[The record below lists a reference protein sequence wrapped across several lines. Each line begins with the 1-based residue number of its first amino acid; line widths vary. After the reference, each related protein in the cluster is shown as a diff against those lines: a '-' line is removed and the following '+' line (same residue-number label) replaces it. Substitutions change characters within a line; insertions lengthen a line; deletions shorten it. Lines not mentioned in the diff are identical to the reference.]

1 MERTSSLSLF
11 DGLKEKNSFYKGS
24 SRLVNAMLVWSV
36 PIILM
41 LTWIYFSE
49 TGQLNKL
56 FPKPQE
62 LVSTTLR
69 FIKDGT
75 LAANLEISIA
85 RAAGGLA
92 IGGTVGFLLGMFT
105 GLYHR
110 ADQVLNTPIQMIKS
124 VPRLAILPLILVWFG
139 IGETSKVVLI
149 ALSTFFPIY
158 LNTFHGIRS
167 IDRGLIE
174 MGRVYGLSSWDMFRH
189 IIFPG
194 AVSSIM
200 IGVRQSIGGTWLILI
215 VAETVA
221 AKSGIGFMATNAR
234 EYMMMDV
241 IVLSM
246 ILYALLGS
254 ISDLAAV
261 ALTKRLLRWKHRR
274 KRPKSAWKARKRPRK
289 PKKRHFARPAASWT
303 N

>member
-1 MERTSSLSLF
+1 MEKLAELRLTDELRERWQKLQGWKRLQN
-11 DGLKEKNSFYKGS
+11 GL
-24 SRLVNAMLVWSV
+24 LIWSV
-36 PIILM
+36 P
-41 LTWIYFSE
+41 LTLLLAWIYFAE
-49 TGQLNKL
+49 TNQLNQL

-62 LVSTTLR
+62 LVNTTIR

-75 LAANLEISIA
+75 LAANLEISMA
-85 RAAGGLA
+85 RAAAGLLLGGTIGFVLGLA
-92 IGGTVGFLLGMFT
+92 T
-105 GLYHR
+105 GLFRR
-110 ADQVLNTPIQMIKS
+110 ADQILNTPIQMIKS

-139 IGETSKVVLI
+139 IGETSKIVLI

-167 IDRGLIE
+167 IDAGLIE
-174 MGRVYGLSSWDMFRH
+174 MGQVYGLSRWEMFQN

-194 AVSSIM
+194 ALSSIM
-200 IGVRQSIGGTWLILI
+200 IGVRQSIGSTWLILI
-215 VAETVA
+215 VAETIA

-254 ISDLAAV
+254 LSDIAAV
-261 ALTKRLLRWKHRR
+261 ALTKRLLRWHPNYRR
-274 KRPKSAWKARKRPRK
+274 
-289 PKKRHFARPAASWT
+289 
-303 N
+303 

>member
-11 DGLKEKNSFYKGS
+11 DGLKEKISFYKGS

-105 GLYHR
+105 GGYHR

-261 ALTKRLLRWKHRR
+261 ALTKRLLRWN
-274 KRPKSAWKARKRPRK
+274 
-289 PKKRHFARPAASWT
+289 PAYRD
-303 N
+303 

>member
-11 DGLKEKNSFYKGS
+11 DGLKEKISFYKGS

-36 PIILM
+36 PVILM

-105 GLYHR
+105 GGYHR

-261 ALTKRLLRWKHRR
+261 ALTKRLLRWN
-274 KRPKSAWKARKRPRK
+274 
-289 PKKRHFARPAASWT
+289 PAYRD
-303 N
+303 

>member
-1 MERTSSLSLF
+1 MERTSSFSLF
-11 DGLKEKNSFYKGS
+11 DGLKEKISFYKGS

-261 ALTKRLLRWKHRR
+261 ALTKRLLRWN
-274 KRPKSAWKARKRPRK
+274 
-289 PKKRHFARPAASWT
+289 PAYRD
-303 N
+303 

>member
-11 DGLKEKNSFYKGS
+11 DGLKEKISFYKGS
-24 SRLVNAMLVWSV
+24 SRLVNTMLVWSV

-261 ALTKRLLRWKHRR
+261 ALTKRLLRWN
-274 KRPKSAWKARKRPRK
+274 
-289 PKKRHFARPAASWT
+289 PAYRD
-303 N
+303 

>member
-1 MERTSSLSLF
+1 MAKYLTAQAVSIQKIPWRKHLGNWL
-11 DGLKEKNSFYKGS
+11 LI
-24 SRLVNAMLVWSV
+24 WSV
-36 PIILM
+36 PLLLLILW
-41 LTWIYFSE
+41 TYFAE
-49 TGQLNKL
+49 TGQLNQL
-56 FPKPQE
+56 FPRPEE
-62 LVSTTLR
+62 LIRTTIR

-75 LAANLEISIA
+75 LAANLQISTI
-85 RAAGGLA
+85 RAFGGLA
-92 IGGTVGFLLGMFT
+92 IGGTVGFALGIAT
-105 GLYHR
+105 GLFHR

-139 IGETSKVVLI
+139 IGETSKIVLI

-158 LNTFHGIRS
+158 LNTFHGICS
-167 IDRGLIE
+167 IDTGLLE
-174 MGRVYGLSSWDMFRH
+174 MGQIYGLSRWEMFKD

-200 IGVRQSIGGTWLILI
+200 IGFRQSLGGTWLILI

-246 ILYALLGS
+246 IMYALLGS
-254 ISDLAAV
+254 ISDLLAV
-261 ALTKRLLRWKHRR
+261 KLTRRLLRWDPNYRR
-274 KRPKSAWKARKRPRK
+274 
-289 PKKRHFARPAASWT
+289 
-303 N
+303 

>member
-11 DGLKEKNSFYKGS
+11 DGLKEKISFYKGS

-49 TGQLNKL
+49 TGQRNKL

-69 FIKDGT
+69 FIEDGT

-261 ALTKRLLRWKHRR
+261 ALTKRLLRWN
-274 KRPKSAWKARKRPRK
+274 
-289 PKKRHFARPAASWT
+289 PAYRD
-303 N
+303 

>member
-11 DGLKEKNSFYKGS
+11 DGLKEKISFYKGS

-200 IGVRQSIGGTWLILI
+200 IGVRQSIGGTWLI
-215 VAETVA
+215 
-221 AKSGIGFMATNAR
+221 
-234 EYMMMDV
+234 
-241 IVLSM
+241 
-246 ILYALLGS
+246 
-254 ISDLAAV
+254 
-261 ALTKRLLRWKHRR
+261 
-274 KRPKSAWKARKRPRK
+274 
-289 PKKRHFARPAASWT
+289 
-303 N
+303 

>member
-11 DGLKEKNSFYKGS
+11 DSFKEKFSFYTGS
-24 SRLVNAMLVWSV
+24 SRLMNVMLVWSV
-36 PIILM
+36 PVIIL
-41 LTWIYFSE
+41 LAWIYFSE

-62 LVSTTLR
+62 LVSTTIR

-75 LAANLEISIA
+75 LLANLEISIA

-92 IGGTVGFLLGMFT
+92 IGGTAGFWLGMFT

-139 IGETSKVVLI
+139 IGETSKLVLI

-174 MGRVYGLSSWDMFRH
+174 MGRVYGLSKWDMFRH

-261 ALTKRLLRWKHRR
+261 ALTKRLLRWN
-274 KRPKSAWKARKRPRK
+274 
-289 PKKRHFARPAASWT
+289 PAYRD
-303 N
+303 

>member
-11 DGLKEKNSFYKGS
+11 DGLKEKISFYKGS

-174 MGRVYGLSSWDMFRH
+174 MGRGYGLSSWDMFRH
-189 IIFPG
+189 IIFPA

-261 ALTKRLLRWKHRR
+261 ALTKRLLRWN
-274 KRPKSAWKARKRPRK
+274 
-289 PKKRHFARPAASWT
+289 PAYRD
-303 N
+303 

>member
-1 MERTSSLSLF
+1 
-11 DGLKEKNSFYKGS
+11 
-24 SRLVNAMLVWSV
+24 
-36 PIILM
+36 
-41 LTWIYFSE
+41 
-49 TGQLNKL
+49 
-56 FPKPQE
+56 
-62 LVSTTLR
+62 
-69 FIKDGT
+69 
-75 LAANLEISIA
+75 
-85 RAAGGLA
+85 
-92 IGGTVGFLLGMFT
+92 
-105 GLYHR
+105 
-110 ADQVLNTPIQMIKS
+110 
-124 VPRLAILPLILVWFG
+124 LILVWFG

-261 ALTKRLLRWKHRR
+261 ALTKRLLRWN
-274 KRPKSAWKARKRPRK
+274 
-289 PKKRHFARPAASWT
+289 PAYRD
-303 N
+303 